1 MEKKNI
7 RKGLKK
13 NKVKYEQKETITD
26 RGRDRETGRKA
37 EKKNPRHRV
46 SDSGGLGTDLRNS
59 AIPGN

>member
-26 RGRDRETGRKA
+26 RKI
-37 EKKNPRHRV
+37 
-46 SDSGGLGTDLRNS
+46 L
-59 AIPGN
+59 